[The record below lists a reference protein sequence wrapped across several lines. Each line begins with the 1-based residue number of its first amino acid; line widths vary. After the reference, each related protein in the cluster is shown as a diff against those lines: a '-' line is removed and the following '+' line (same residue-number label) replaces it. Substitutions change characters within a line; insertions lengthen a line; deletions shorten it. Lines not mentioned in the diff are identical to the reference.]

1 MRRQEAVASQVT
13 SVVVMWECELKAK
26 LHGDREF
33 KERLDSY
40 TVRNFVMERWRGR
53 ILVQVFG
60 RLRIRDALQGGRVEV
75 FRKKARAEKGWKIH
89 YYDVTS

>member
-1 MRRQEAVASQVT
+1 
-13 SVVVMWECELKAK
+13 
-26 LHGDREF
+26 
-33 KERLDSY
+33 
-40 TVRNFVMERWRGR
+40 MERWRVR
-53 ILVQVFG
+53 TLVQVFG